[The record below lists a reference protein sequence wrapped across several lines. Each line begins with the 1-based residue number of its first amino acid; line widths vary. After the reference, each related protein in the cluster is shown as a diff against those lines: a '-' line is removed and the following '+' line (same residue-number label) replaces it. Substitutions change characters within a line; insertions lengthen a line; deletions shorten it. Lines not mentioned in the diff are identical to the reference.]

1 MAKTIGIT
9 VPHALGVAEAKRR
22 VDAEITRLRS
32 EYVDK
37 IAQSSIAWDGD
48 QAKVFVAAL
57 GQSANGTINVL
68 PDTIRIEV
76 ELPWMLAALSSKVEG
91 LLQSKASDALRL
103 THTK

>member
-1 MAKTIGIT
+1 MKTIGIT
-9 VPHALGVAEAKRR
+9 VPHDLGVAEARRR
-22 VDAEITRLRS
+22 VDAEITRLRDQ
-32 EYVDK
+32 YVDK
-37 IAQSSIAWDGD
+37 IAQSSINWEGD

-57 GQSANGTINVL
+57 GQSATGTISIF

-91 LLQSKASDALRL
+91 LLQTKASDALRL